1 MIKGLYEAHLPVEN
15 LQRSIAFYEKLGLRR
30 WFSVDDVAAFW
41 ILERVSWLGLWVHEH
56 AQLEYHASTR
66 HVAFQVDY
74 EDLKRAREWL
84 LRRGIEPVADG
95 GFEPIEPYVRPRLGI
110 ATLYFEDPDGNKL
123 EFICN
128 VDVPE
133 TLRAEKAMYLS
144 EFELLAGSQEPSRP
158 HS

>member
-1 MIKGLYEAHLPVEN
+1 LPVEN
-15 LQRSIAFYEKLGLRR
+15 LQRSIEFYEKLGLRR

-66 HVAFQVDY
+66 HVAFQVDP
-74 EDLKRAREWL
+74 
-84 LRRGIEPVADG
+84 IADA
-95 GFEPIEPYVRPRLGI
+95 GFEPIEPFVRPRLGV
-110 ATLYFEDPDGNKL
+110 ASLYFNDPDGNSL

-144 EFELLAGSQEPSRP
+144 EFELLAGSQEPS
-158 HS
+158 